1 MLQAR
6 DIHKSF
12 IMGRQPLRVLRG
24 ASIKASEGEFLV
36 IMGASGSGKSTLL
49 HILGALDVPDRGSVE
64 FRSDP
69 IFACGDKSRRAYRN
83 QHIGFVFQF
92 YHLMPECNV
101 LDNVLMPRMVA
112 HSLWSWRKAR
122 RGAIRDAQEILQR
135 VGLTDRANHRP
146 GELSG
151 GERQRVAIAR
161 ALINR
166 PALLLA
172 DEPTGNLDE
181 RMGKDIL
188 RLFTDLNAAGQTII
202 MVTHDASIASY
213 AHRCV
218 RLTDG
223 GLCETS
229 TRGNSAMPGPVA
241 TKEMVP

>member
-1 MLQAR
+1 MLRAR
-6 DIHKSF
+6 DIHKSY
-12 IMGRQPLRVLRG
+12 IMGRQPLHVLRG
-24 ASIKASEGEFLV
+24 ASIEASEGEFLA

-49 HILGALDVPDRGSVE
+49 HILGALDMPDSGSVE
-64 FRSDP
+64 FQGQN
-69 IFACGDKSRRAYRN
+69 IFTGNDKSRRAYRN
-83 QHIGFVFQF
+83 QQIGFVFQF

-101 LDNVLMPRMVA
+101 LDNVLMPQMVA
-112 HSLWSWRKAR
+112 QSLWGGRKAR
-122 RGAIRDAQEILQR
+122 RTAIRDVEELLER
-135 VGLTDRANHRP
+135 VGLADRANHRP

-181 RMGKDIL
+181 KIGKDIL

-202 MVTHDASIASY
+202 MVTHDATIASY
-213 AHRCV
+213 AHRRV

-223 GLCETS
+223 GLCEAS
-229 TRGNSAMPGPVA
+229 TRENSAMPDPVA